1 MASIRQLKK
10 DIDYLVSQVVI
21 DCFLYNRFVEGARE
35 EAAHE
40 IMEEIL
46 ALGGELRKRVNRT
59 GEPKDSKTLRNHY
72 RAIGLDLLA
81 GCDKAYSKLG
91 KLMEKES

>member
-21 DCFLYNRFVEGARE
+21 DCFLCNRFFEGARE
-35 EAAHE
+35 EATHE

-46 ALGGELRKRVNRT
+46 VLGGELRKRVNQQ
-59 GEPKDSKTLRNHY
+59 GESNDPKALRSHC
-72 RAIGLDLLA
+72 RAIGRDLLA

-91 KLMEKES
+91 ELKGKES